1 MCMGRGWGVVV
12 YTCFK
17 MQLGFERVAAQLEDG
32 TLAEAL
38 ATCLFPHLVRCAP
51 TPPPLKSR

>member
-1 MCMGRGWGVVV
+1 MGRGWGVVV